1 MTGQATRWIAVDW
14 GTTHLRAWVFGPGG
28 TRIAGLS
35 SADGMGRLSPE
46 QFESALLSLIDPYL
60 PEDRRTPIIAC
71 GMVGARQG
79 WVEAPYAR
87 APCPPPGVR
96 DAVLAPVRDS
106 RLAVRILPGV
116 SQAAPADVMRGEET
130 QIAGVL
136 AGDPGFD
143 GVICLPGTHTKWVHA
158 GGGEIVGF
166 RTFMTGELYALLSE
180 RSVLKHGLKHGLQ
193 LRTARDD
200 WDQDA
205 FLEAVDDMMA
215 SPRSLAADLFSLR
228 ATALL
233 HDLPPAAARA
243 RLSGLL
249 VGSELAGAR
258 AFWAGRRV
266 VLVGSETLS
275 RLYEAALAA
284 LGTQTERARGDAMTL
299 SGLEAACEG
308 MSEGTA

>member
-1 MTGQATRWIAVDW
+1 MTGRTTEWIAVDW

-28 TRIAGLS
+28 TQIAGLS
-35 SADGMGRLSPE
+35 SADGMGRLSPDE
-46 QFESALLSLIDPYL
+46 FESALLSLIDPHL

-79 WVEAPYAR
+79 WIEAPYAR
-87 APCPPPGVR
+87 TPCPPPGVR
-96 DAVLAPVRDS
+96 EAVLAPVRDS

-130 QIAGVL
+130 QVAGIL
-136 AGDPGFD
+136 ADNPEFD

-158 GGGEIVGF
+158 GAGEIVGF

-180 RSVLKHGLKHGLQ
+180 RSVLKHGLKHGM
-193 LRTARDD
+193 ARDG

-205 FLEAVDDMMA
+205 FLEAVDDVMA

-228 ATALL
+228 AAALL

-258 AFWAGRRV
+258 ASWLGRRV
-266 VLVGSETLS
+266 VLVGSQTLS
-275 RLYEAALAA
+275 RLYEAALVAQ
-284 LGTQTERARGDAMTL
+284 GTQTERVHGDAMAL
-299 SGLEAACEG
+299 SGLAAAYEC
-308 MSEGTA
+308 MSGGAA

>member
-1 MTGQATRWIAVDW
+1 MAGRTTRWIAVDW
-14 GTTHLRAWVFGPGG
+14 GTTHLRAWVFGPDG
-28 TRIAGLS
+28 TRIASLS
-35 SADGMGRLSPE
+35 SADGMGRLSPDR
-46 QFESALLSLIDPYL
+46 FESALLSLIDPHL

-87 APCPPPGVR
+87 TPCPPPGVR
-96 DAVLAPVRDS
+96 EAVLAPVRDS
-106 RLAVRILPGV
+106 RLTVRILPGV
-116 SQAAPADVMRGEET
+116 SQSAPADVMRGEET
-130 QIAGVL
+130 QIAGIL
-136 AGDPGFD
+136 AENPGFD
-143 GVICLPGTHTKWVHA
+143 GVVCLPGTHTKWVHA
-158 GGGEIVGF
+158 SAGEIVGF

-180 RSVLKHGLKHGLQ
+180 RSVLKHGLKHG
-193 LRTARDD
+193 TARDD

-228 ATALL
+228 AAALL

-258 AFWAGRRV
+258 ERWLGRRV

-275 RLYEAALAA
+275 RLYEAALVAQ
-284 LGTQTERARGDAMTL
+284 GTQTERVQGDAMTR
-299 SGLEAACEG
+299 SGLAAAWEC
-308 MSEGTA
+308 MSEGVA

>member
-1 MTGQATRWIAVDW
+1 MAGQATRWIAVDW

-28 TRIAGLS
+28 TRIASLS
-35 SADGMGRLSPE
+35 SADGMGRVSPDR
-46 QFESALLSLIDPYL
+46 FESALLSLIDPYL
-60 PEDRRTPIIAC
+60 HEDRQTPIIAC

-96 DAVLAPVRDS
+96 EAVLAPVRDS

-130 QIAGVL
+130 QIAGIL
-136 AGDPGFD
+136 AEHPGFD

-180 RSVLKHGLKHGLQ
+180 RSVLKHGLK
-193 LRTARDD
+193 LRTARDG

-205 FLEAVDDMMA
+205 FLEAVHDMMA
-215 SPRSLAADLFSLR
+215 CPRSLAAELFSLR
-228 ATALL
+228 AAALL

-258 AFWAGRRV
+258 AFWLGRRV

-284 LGTQTERARGDAMTL
+284 LGTQTERARGDAMAL
-299 SGLEAACEG
+299 FGLEAAYKR
-308 MSEGTA
+308 MSEGVA